1 LTAPFSSA
9 VQRGWEKLASVLV
22 FGGIL
27 QTVAGTI
34 AVAVLSSLVQA
45 GMPGGGGPFGASY
58 SAIGIN
64 GPDVPWMLILLGIIA
79 GALALAFRE
88 GARLEEEVA
97 GVV

>member
-45 GMPGGGGPFGASY
+45 GMPGGGPFGASY